1 MSPDRLMP
9 ISLLNEFDICSFIAT
24 ILLSSFPKCQVMN
37 QQNPEIPEDMADEVI
52 AEASY
57 LYAQTQ
63 ENYSLEE
70 LKDLG
75 QDVQLPPALI
85 EKALAEVRAKR
96 QQKQQQQQERK
107 QQRTILSIA
116 LAGVGGIVLLWG
128 VLTYNSLL
136 SAAQEVEGKWA
147 QVENQLQ
154 RRADLI
160 PNLVSV
166 VKARSQQEQVI
177 IEQLNQSRQMY
188 LDANNSQEKVA
199 AIAQI
204 DRAIAEFNQYIIG
217 NTELQSSEA
226 FRSLQYE
233 IAGTENRIA
242 TERRRY
248 NQSVEAFNRKV
259 RAFPNSI
266 VAGITRIETQSFFK
280 ANNLENPDIEGL
292 IN

>member
-1 MSPDRLMP
+1 MM
-9 ISLLNEFDICSFIAT
+9 
-24 ILLSSFPKCQVMN
+24 
-37 QQNPEIPEDMADEVI
+37 QQNPDIPEDMADEVI
-52 AEASY
+52 AEASR

-63 ENYSLEE
+63 DSYSLED
-70 LKDLG
+70 LKELG
-75 QDVQLPPALI
+75 QGVQLPPVLI
-85 EKALAEVRAKR
+85 EKALAEVKAKR
-96 QQKQQQQQERK
+96 QQEKQKQQEQK
-107 QQRTILSIA
+107 QQRTILSMG
-116 LAGVGGIVLLWG
+116 LAGVAGIVLLWG
-128 VLTYNSLL
+128 IYTYNSLL
-136 SAAQEVEGKWA
+136 GAFQEVEGKWA

-188 LDANNSQEKVA
+188 LDANNSQEQVA

-204 DRAIAEFNQYIIG
+204 DRAIAEFNQYILG
-217 NTELQSSEA
+217 NSELQSSEA
-226 FRSLQYE
+226 FRTLQYE

-248 NQSVEAFNRKV
+248 NQSVEAFNRQV
-259 RAFPNSI
+259 QAFPNSI
-266 VAGITRIETQSFFK
+266 IAGITSIETQPFFK
-280 ANNLENPDIEGL
+280 ANNLENPDVEEL